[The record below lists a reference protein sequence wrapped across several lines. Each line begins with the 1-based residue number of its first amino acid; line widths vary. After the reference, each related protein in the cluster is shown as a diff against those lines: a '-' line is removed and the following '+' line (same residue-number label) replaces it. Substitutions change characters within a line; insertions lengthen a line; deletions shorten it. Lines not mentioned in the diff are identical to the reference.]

1 MSPII
6 FAFPVFLASI
16 MLEAWLR
23 WRRGLPGYDIPDA
36 LTSLHAGALSQVAG
50 VIVRLL
56 GFGVYALVFK
66 EFALVTWPT
75 DNPALWVLAL
85 LIYDHFYY
93 WSHRLGH
100 EVGLFWASHV
110 IHHSSEHFNLST
122 ALRQSSTGGI
132 VPTLL
137 SMPLAILGVPP
148 MMFAIIALI
157 DLLYQYWVH
166 TELVGRLGWA
176 EKIFV
181 TPSNHRVHHGQNDYC
196 IDKNYGGVFII
207 WDRIYGTYEDERPDE
222 KVVYGVRKPVGSL
235 NPLWINLH
243 HFADLA
249 GQMRRTPGWRQKI
262 QVLLAPPGGWHHE
275 DVQPFEPATFSR
287 FDRQTPADVKRYA
300 MAHYV
305 ALVLMLA
312 HFLMVQAGLSVEMR
326 LLYAGII
333 LGSAVTVGGLLDGAR
348 WAFGLEAARLVAVIA
363 AIIVWPVWF
372 TLATPMVVRVLMV
385 IGLAWSL
392 LWSLAGALRSLRA
405 DPARAAIPAE

>member
-1 MSPII
+1 MNPILY
-6 FAFPVFLASI
+6 AFPIFLLTMAG
-16 MLEAWLR
+16 EAWLMR
-23 WRRGLPGYDIPDA
+23 RRGLAGYDIPDA

-56 GFGVYALVFK
+56 GFGIYAVIYK
-66 EFALVTWPT
+66 EFALVAWPA

-85 LIYDHFYY
+85 LAYDHFYY

-148 MMFAIIALI
+148 LMFAIIALI

-176 EKIFV
+176 EKILV

-207 WDRIYGTYEDERPDE
+207 WDRIYGTYEDERADE
-222 KVVYGVRKPVGSL
+222 KVIYGVRKPVASF

-262 QVLLAPPGGWHHE
+262 QVLLAPPGGWQH
-275 DVQPFEPATFSR
+275 DVVQPFDPAAFTP
-287 FDRQTPADVKRYA
+287 FDRHTPADVKRYA
-300 MAHYV
+300 MVHYA
-305 ALVLMLA
+305 ALMLMLA
-312 HFLMVQAGLSVEMR
+312 HFLMVQTGLSVEMR
-326 LLYAGII
+326 LLYAGVI
-333 LGSAVTVGGLLDGAR
+333 LGSAVAVGGLLDGAR
-348 WAFGLEAARLVAVIA
+348 WAFGLEAARLVATIG
-363 AIIVWPVWF
+363 AIFICPLWF
-372 TLATPMVVRVLMV
+372 TLATPMAVRVLLV
-385 IGLAWSL
+385 VGLAWSL
-392 LWSLAGALRSLRA
+392 VWALRSLRT